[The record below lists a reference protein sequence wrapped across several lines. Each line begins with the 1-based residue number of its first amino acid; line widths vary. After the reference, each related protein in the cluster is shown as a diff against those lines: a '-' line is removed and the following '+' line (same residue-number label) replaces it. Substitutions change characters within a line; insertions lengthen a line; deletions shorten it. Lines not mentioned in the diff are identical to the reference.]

1 MADGVIALAL
11 VGGDDRL
18 ERELAGLAAQL
29 GDVALLPESA
39 AARADALLIADGQRG
54 AALDRLRAE
63 LAARPSR
70 RILLVGAAGAIDL
83 ADAMASGARGVL
95 EVPLSAARL
104 RASLAAAGCLDEA
117 PRPAADTT
125 GGPIVLIGAAGG
137 CGTTTCA
144 VALAASLEHGV
155 LLDLDLA
162 SGDAAAVA
170 GARVEAADALLAL
183 AYAAAVGPDEL
194 HAQLAVGSSLR
205 VLPAPA
211 LPEQADLVD
220 EGGVARVVDAIRQ
233 AGLQSVAD
241 AGSRV
246 GVETLPALE
255 RASAIVIVSPT
266 GGNGRRGWR
275 GRRRCSSG
283 SESQTARSASSLL
296 ACGPTGGPRRAG
308 SRRHRACPS
317 GPRSASAWRSRVRHV
332 PASRHRSGLR
342 RPRRRHRRHRMSL
355 WERAQALAPTT
366 SESGVLLDIA
376 PDVLG
381 PLLADPSVDEVLVN
395 GPDQVWV
402 ERRGRLQ
409 RVSARFADREA
420 LRDACARLVASAGRR
435 IDDSAPMVD
444 ARLADGSRLNVV
456 LPPVAPD
463 GPLLSLRRF
472 APLAFTLKE
481 LVERGTLTEDTAVL
495 LARCVGA
502 HLDVVVSGGTSTGK
516 TSLLGALAGLVDA
529 TERVVTVEDSAE
541 LRIDRPHVVRLE
553 TRPASLE
560 GTGAVTIRE
569 LVRNA
574 LRMRPDRL
582 IVGEVRGGEALD
594 LLQAMNTGHDG
605 SLTTVHANS
614 PAGALRRLEMLALL
628 GGVDLPHSVVREQV
642 ASAIDVVIQLRRER
656 DGKRIVSEVHGVQ
669 EIDGIWQLEPAE
681 LLAARL
687 DADSA

>member
-1 MADGVIALAL
+1 
-11 VGGDDRL
+11 
-18 ERELAGLAAQL
+18 
-29 GDVALLPESA
+29 
-39 AARADALLIADGQRG
+39 
-54 AALDRLRAE
+54 
-63 LAARPSR
+63 
-70 RILLVGAAGAIDL
+70 
-83 ADAMASGARGVL
+83 
-95 EVPLSAARL
+95 
-104 RASLAAAGCLDEA
+104 
-117 PRPAADTT
+117 
-125 GGPIVLIGAAGG
+125 
-137 CGTTTCA
+137 
-144 VALAASLEHGV
+144 
-155 LLDLDLA
+155 
-162 SGDAAAVA
+162 
-170 GARVEAADALLAL
+170 
-183 AYAAAVGPDEL
+183 
-194 HAQLAVGSSLR
+194 
-205 VLPAPA
+205 
-211 LPEQADLVD
+211 
-220 EGGVARVVDAIRQ
+220 
-233 AGLQSVAD
+233 
-241 AGSRV
+241 
-246 GVETLPALE
+246 
-255 RASAIVIVSPT
+255 
-266 GGNGRRGWR
+266 
-275 GRRRCSSG
+275 
-283 SESQTARSASSLL
+283 
-296 ACGPTGGPRRAG
+296 
-308 SRRHRACPS
+308 
-317 GPRSASAWRSRVRHV
+317 
-332 PASRHRSGLR
+332 
-342 RPRRRHRRHRMSL
+342 MSL

-366 SESGVLLDIA
+366 SESGVLLDVA
-376 PDVLG
+376 PDVFG

-395 GPDQVWV
+395 GPDHVWV

-409 RVSARFADREA
+409 RVSAHFADREA

-435 IDDSAPMVD
+435 IDDAAPMVD

-553 TRPASLE
+553 ARPASLE

-605 SLTTVHANS
+605 SLTTVHANT

-642 ASAIDVVIQLRRER
+642 ASAIDVVIQMRRAR
-656 DGKRIVSEVHGVQ
+656 DGSRRVSEVHGVR
-669 EIDGIWQLEPAE
+669 ELDGIWQLEPAE

-687 DADSA
+687 EAGNA